1 MILHINI
8 TFGLFLKNMVII
20 HGEQETGK
28 STLAINILKN
38 KKNSLYLMLENDLSL
53 IKKFK
58 NNNNIDFKY
67 VKHCHLIDLKY
78 QILEYGGLMNNTLDY
93 VVIDSINFIKDNI
106 SYKEKINYIK
116 QLELDFKIK
125 ILLVF
130 NTLNKGDK
138 LKRFVNSIECD
149 KIIDIM
155 FIKKNL
161 LR

>member
-1 MILHINI
+1 
-8 TFGLFLKNMVII
+8 MVII

-38 KKNSLYLMLENDLSL
+38 KENSLYLILENDLSL
-53 IKKFK
+53 IRKFK
-58 NNNNIDFKY
+58 NNNIDFKY
-67 VKHCHLIDLKY
+67 VKHCHLMDLKY

-125 ILLVF
+125 ILLIF
-130 NTLNKGDK
+130 NTLKKGDK
-138 LKRFVNSIECD
+138 LKKFVNSIECD

-155 FIKKNL
+155 FIEKTL
-161 LR
+161 LHSTL

>member
-1 MILHINI
+1 
-8 TFGLFLKNMVII
+8 MVII

-38 KKNSLYLMLENDLSL
+38 KENSLYLILENDSSL
-53 IKKFK
+53 IRKFK
-58 NNNNIDFKY
+58 NNNIDFKY
-67 VKHCHLIDLKY
+67 IKNCHLMDLKY

-130 NTLNKGDK
+130 NTLKKGDK
-138 LKRFVNSIECD
+138 LKKFVSSIECD

-155 FIKKNL
+155 LIEKTL
-161 LR
+161 LHSTL